1 MNQKFKAGNNSH
13 KSFSVRM
20 KCIQAIFNIYT
31 IHFYT
36 VSSFL
41 KDNKT
46 VHIKLMELELYSFE
60 IYIGSDK
67 QILLMSVWL
76 DEHITIFL

>member
-1 MNQKFKAGNNSH
+1 MHSSYFQYIHNS
-13 KSFSVRM
+13 FL
-20 KCIQAIFNIYT
+20 Y
-31 IHFYT
+31 
-36 VSSFL
+36 SSFL